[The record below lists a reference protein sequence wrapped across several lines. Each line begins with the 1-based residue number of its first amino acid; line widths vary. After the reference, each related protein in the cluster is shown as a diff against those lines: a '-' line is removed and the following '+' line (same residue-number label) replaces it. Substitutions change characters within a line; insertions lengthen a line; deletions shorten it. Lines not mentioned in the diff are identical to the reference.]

1 MTMERKLAAVVQQT
15 EGGTQLLPP
24 RDGQQ
29 QHPIE
34 VGGRCNDV
42 TTFSFYYTFLA
53 FFFYRFVC
61 VFLFLIYIFY
71 FIVIVLCFSAFDRGH
86 LGQWRYGNAFSI
98 IIISTVDCLRNCYDD
113 R

>member
-34 VGGRCNDV
+34 VGGRCNDAPIL
-42 TTFSFYYTFLA
+42 FMMLFSSFYRSRMCFCFLCIC
-53 FFFYRFVC
+53 FQLLLLLYFRYFVSAPLIG
-61 VFLFLIYIFY
+61 VTWGNGAMEMLLVLLLFQL
-71 FIVIVLCFSAFDRGH
+71 
-86 LGQWRYGNAFSI
+86 
-98 IIISTVDCLRNCYDD
+98 
-113 R
+113 

>member
-1 MTMERKLAAVVQQT
+1 MRSTITNAMRHIHSFAEEVMTMERKLAAVVQQT

-42 TTFSFYYTFLA
+42 TTFSFYDTFLS
-53 FFFYRFVC
+53 FFF
-61 VFLFLIYIFY
+61 L
-71 FIVIVLCFSAFDRGH
+71 
-86 LGQWRYGNAFSI
+86 
-98 IIISTVDCLRNCYDD
+98 
-113 R
+113 